1 MDPVVHLRAAV
12 CVLGRFP
19 ALAGIDL
26 EVGAGEVVLLRGPN
40 GAGKTTLLR
49 AVAGLLPVV
58 RGEAIVLGHDLR
70 KDHRSVRR
78 QVAMLGHATGLYDD
92 LTVDENVR
100 FWAKAARSQADP
112 AGAQDRAGVEPRIR
126 DVAVGRLSAGQRR
139 RASLAA
145 LHVRDAKLWLLDEPH
160 AGLDAPGRDL
170 LDALVRSA
178 AAGGT
183 TVLLASHELER
194 ATPLVD
200 RQVVVAGGHAEVPGP
215 AGSRIDV
222 A

>member
-12 CVLGRFP
+12 CLLGRFP

-26 EVGAGEVVLLRGPN
+26 DVGAGEIVLLRGPN

-49 AVAGLLPVV
+49 AVAGLVPIV
-58 RGEAIVLGHDLR
+58 RGDAVVLGHDLR
-70 KDHRSVRR
+70 KDRRAVRR
-78 QVAMLGHATGLYDD
+78 RVAMLGHATGLYDD
-92 LTVDENVR
+92 LTVEENVC
-100 FWAKAARSQADP
+100 FWARAARSELDP
-112 AGAQDRAGVEPRIR
+112 GVAQDRAGVEPRIR
-126 DVAVGRLSAGQRR
+126 SVAVGRLSAGQRR

-145 LHVRDAKLWLLDEPH
+145 LLVRDVRLWLLDEPH

-170 LDALVRSA
+170 LDGLVRTA

-183 TVLLASHELER
+183 TVLLASHELDR
-194 ATPLVD
+194 ATPLAH
-200 RQVVVAGGHAEVPGP
+200 RQVVVAGGQAEETTH
-215 AGSRIDV
+215 V